1 MGVTALEF
9 IVLYKVVLT
18 LSLGDEIFL
27 DEVWTLIPVK
37 VTVLFKY
44 YAEQDG

>member
-1 MGVTALEF
+1 MRVIALEF
-9 IVLYKVVLT
+9 IVIFKVVLT
-18 LSLGDEIFL
+18 LSLGDEIFI
-27 DEVWTLIPVK
+27 DAVWALIPVK